1 MFSPPCMRTT
11 KRGSLARFILA
22 VFTVASCSLAG
33 LLAQT
38 QGQPPVEACKP
49 GDFTVVGY
57 PAEFGPKEDSNF
69 RVLIDEKFNGQFL
82 TTERIWVPVIQETIE
97 KWNGISGSTWNFDT
111 VGLTD
116 KAPDGEDGETTI
128 AACGFQFDCPES
140 VPTLPLGA
148 AANQAILAVTLIFED
163 ESRFRAITDADV
175 FFNPEIPFWTQPSN
189 AQIDFASVLAH
200 ELGHV
205 IGLGHNDNCV
215 VGPTVMES
223 IVDLGEIKRD
233 LFSAELEGARF
244 LYPDGSAPAIR
255 IFESESTLRFESAE
269 GLPAP
274 FGQEIHIYGVRG
286 GRWLSEPSQSWVT
299 VKPPKGNFPLDSQI
313 EIEVDTSRLGPGDHT
328 ATVALSLEDP
338 GPDPGTLPPGIDP
351 NPATLAQNMPGP
363 PAIIQIEVHIE
374 PKPPAGVEPKLTRQG
389 IVNGAN
395 FSSQWLAPGSLFTLF
410 GERMSASTDQAGAF
424 PLPTTL
430 GGTKVLVNA
439 VEAALLF
446 VSPNQ
451 INGQVPYGIA
461 TGRGG
466 FIVLTGVGRTDSIP
480 IDFSAAA
487 PELFLLENDQAAV
500 LNSDFTLNTPDNP
513 AEQGSKV
520 SVFFSGQ
527 GPVDPPVA
535 SGRPAPFSPL
545 SYVVGEPAAEIGG
558 LDAKVF
564 FMGLTPGFAG
574 LAQAD
579 LEIPT
584 GLFRQL
590 PIRLSIGG
598 VESGKLG
605 FVSVKE

>member
-1 MFSPPCMRTT
+1 MFSPPGMRITN
-11 KRGSLARFILA
+11 RGFAAQLIFA
-22 VFTVASCSLAG
+22 VLIVASCSPSG
-33 LLAQT
+33 LWAQT
-38 QGQPPVEACKP
+38 AGQPPVEACKP

-57 PAEFGPKEDSNF
+57 PNELGPKEDSNF

-97 KWNGISGSTWNFDT
+97 KWNGISGSTWSFDT

-116 KAPDGEDGETTI
+116 KAPNDEDGETTI
-128 AACGFQFDCPES
+128 AACGFEFNCPE

-148 AANQAILAVTLIFED
+148 AANQTILAVTLIFED

-175 FFNPEIPFWTQPSN
+175 FFNPEIPFWTEPSN

-223 IVDLGEIKRD
+223 IFDIGEIRRD
-233 LFSAELEGARF
+233 LSSAEFEGARF

-255 IFESESTLRFESAE
+255 IFESESNLRFESAE

-286 GRWLSEPSQSWVT
+286 GRWLADPSQSWVT

-338 GPDPGTLPPGIDP
+338 GPDPGTLPPSIDP
-351 NPATLAQNMPGP
+351 NPASIAQSLPGP
-363 PAIIQIEVHIE
+363 PAIVQVEVHIE
-374 PKPPAGVEPKLTRQG
+374 PKPPAGIEPKLTRRG

-395 FSSQWLAPGSLFTLF
+395 FSSQALAPGSLFTLF
-410 GERMSASTDQAGAF
+410 GERLSASTDQAGAF

-466 FIVLTGVGRTDSIP
+466 FIVRSGVGLTDSIP
-480 IDFSAAA
+480 IDFSEAA
-487 PELFLLENDQAAV
+487 PELFLLENDQAVV
-500 LNSDFTLNTPDNP
+500 LNSDFTLNTPANP
-513 AEQGSKV
+513 AAQGSKV

-545 SYVVGEPAAEIGG
+545 SHVVGEPGAEVGG

-590 PIRLSIGG
+590 PIRLSVGG
-598 VESGKLG
+598 VENSKLG

>member
-1 MFSPPCMRTT
+1 MRTSN
-11 KRGSLARFILA
+11 RGFSAQLISA
-22 VFTVASCSLAG
+22 VFVAVSCSLSG
-33 LLAQT
+33 LWAQT

-49 GDFTVVGY
+49 GDFTVVGF
-57 PAEFGPKEDSNF
+57 PSEFGPKADSNF
-69 RVLIDEKFNGQFL
+69 RVLIDEKFDGQFL
-82 TTERIWVPVIQETIE
+82 TSERIWVPVINETIE
-97 KWNGISGSTWNFDT
+97 KWNGISGSTWSFDT
-111 VGLTD
+111 IGLTD
-116 KAPDGEDGETTI
+116 KAPDDEDGETTI
-128 AACGFQFDCPES
+128 AACGFQFDCPDS
-140 VPTLPLGA
+140 VPSLPLGT
-148 AANQAILAVTLIFED
+148 AANQTILAVTLIFED
-163 ESRFRAITDADV
+163 DSRFRSITDSDV
-175 FFNPEIPFWTQPSN
+175 FFNPEIPFWTQPST
-189 AQIDFASVLAH
+189 AQIDFATVLIH

-223 IVDLGEIKRD
+223 VVGLGEIRRD
-233 LFSAELEGARF
+233 LFSSETEGARF

-255 IFESESTLRFESAE
+255 IFDSESTLRFESAE

-274 FGQEIHIYGVRG
+274 FEQEIHIYGVRG
-286 GRWLSEPSQSWVT
+286 GRWLSDPSQSWVT
-299 VKPPKGNFPLDSQI
+299 VNPPKGNFPLDSQI
-313 EIEVDTSRLGPGDHT
+313 EIEVDTTRLGPGDHT
-328 ATVALSLEDP
+328 ATVALTLEDP
-338 GPDPGTLPPGIDP
+338 GPPPGTLPPSIDP
-351 NPATLAQNMPGP
+351 NPATQAQNVPGP
-363 PAIIQIEVHIE
+363 PAIVQIEVHIE
-374 PKPPAGVEPKLTRQG
+374 PKPAVGVEPKLSRQG

-395 FSSQWLAPGSLFTLF
+395 FTSQSLAPGSLFSLF
-410 GERMSASTDQAGAF
+410 GERLGASTDQAGAF

-439 VEAALLF
+439 VEAPLLF
-446 VSPNQ
+446 VSANQ

-461 TGRGG
+461 AGRGG
-466 FIVLTGVGRTDSIP
+466 FIVRTGVGLTDSIP
-480 IDFSAAA
+480 IDLLETA
-487 PELFLLENDQAAV
+487 PELFLLENDQAVV

-545 SYVVGEPAAEIGG
+545 SHVVGEPGAEVGG

-579 LEIPT
+579 VEIPT

-598 VESGKLG
+598 VENSKLG

>member
-1 MFSPPCMRTT
+1 MRTSN
-11 KRGSLARFILA
+11 RGFSAQFIFVIIAVFGSLP
-22 VFTVASCSLAG
+22 G
-33 LLAQT
+33 LRAQT
-38 QGQPPVEACKP
+38 EGRPPVEACKP

-57 PAEFGPKEDSNF
+57 PDEFGPKADSNF
-69 RVLIDEKFNGQFL
+69 RVLIDEQFDGQFL
-82 TTERIWVPVIQETIE
+82 TSERIWVPVIEQTID
-97 KWNGISGSTWNFDT
+97 KWNGISGSTWSFDT

-116 KAPDGEDGETTI
+116 KAPSDEDGETTI
-128 AACGFQFDCPES
+128 AACGFQFGCVPE
-140 VPTLPLGA
+140 VPTLPLGT
-148 AANQAILAVTLIFED
+148 AANQTILAVTLIFED
-163 ESRFRAITDADV
+163 DSRFRSITDSDV
-175 FFNPEIPFWTQPSN
+175 FFNPAIPFWTQPST
-189 AQIDFASVLAH
+189 AQIDFATVLLH

-223 IVDLGEIKRD
+223 VVDLGEIRRD
-233 LFSAELEGARF
+233 LSSAEMEGARF

-274 FGQEIHIYGVRG
+274 FEQKVNIYGARG
-286 GRWLSEPSQSWVT
+286 GRWFSIPSADWVT
-299 VKPPKGNFPLDSQI
+299 VTPPKGTFLLDSEI
-313 EIEVDTSRLGPGDHT
+313 EIEVDTTRLGPGDHT
-328 ATVALSLEDP
+328 ATVELTLEDP
-338 GPDPGTLPPGIDP
+338 GPTPGTLPPSIDP
-351 NPATLAQNMPGP
+351 NPGDKDDDDEQDQSLPAP
-363 PAIIQIEVHIE
+363 PVVIQIEIHVE
-374 PKPPAGVEPKLTRQG
+374 PKAPVDVEPKLSRQG

-395 FSSQWLAPGSLFTLF
+395 FTSQALAPGSLFSLF
-410 GERMSASTDQAGAF
+410 GERMGASTDQAGTF

-430 GGTKVLVNA
+430 AGTKVLVNA
-439 VEAALLF
+439 VEAPLLY
-446 VSPNQ
+446 VSDTQ

-466 FIVLTGVGRTDSIP
+466 FIVRTGVGLTNSIP
-480 IDFSAAA
+480 FDLSDAA
-487 PELFLLENDQAAV
+487 PELFLFGENDQAIA

-545 SYVVGEPAAEIGG
+545 SHVVGEQGAEVGG
-558 LDAKVF
+558 VDAKVF

-579 LEIPT
+579 LEVPT

-605 FVSVKE
+605 FISVKE

>member
-1 MFSPPCMRTT
+1 
-11 KRGSLARFILA
+11 
-22 VFTVASCSLAG
+22 
-33 LLAQT
+33 
-38 QGQPPVEACKP
+38 
-49 GDFTVVGY
+49 VVGF
-57 PAEFGPKEDSNF
+57 PSEFGPKADSNF
-69 RVLIDEKFNGQFL
+69 RVLIDEKFDGQFL
-82 TTERIWVPVIQETIE
+82 TSERIWVPVINETIE
-97 KWNGISGSTWNFDT
+97 KWNGISGSTWSFDT
-111 VGLTD
+111 IGLTD
-116 KAPDGEDGETTI
+116 KAPDDEDGETTI
-128 AACGFQFDCPES
+128 AACGFQFDCPDS
-140 VPTLPLGA
+140 VPTLPLGT
-148 AANQAILAVTLIFED
+148 AANQTILAVTLIFED
-163 ESRFRAITDADV
+163 DSRFRSITDSDV
-175 FFNPEIPFWTQPSN
+175 FSNPEIPFWTQPST
-189 AQIDFASVLAH
+189 AQIDFATVLIH

-223 IVDLGEIKRD
+223 VVGLGEIRRD
-233 LFSAELEGARF
+233 LFSAETEGARF

-255 IFESESTLRFESAE
+255 IFDSESTLRFESAE

-286 GRWLSEPSQSWVT
+286 GRWLSEPSQNWVR
-299 VKPPKGNFPLDSQI
+299 VKPPKGTFLLDSQI
-313 EIEVDTSRLGPGDHT
+313 EIEVDTTRLGPGDHT
-328 ATVALSLEDP
+328 ATVALTLEDP
-338 GPDPGTLPPGIDP
+338 GPPPGTLPPGIDP
-351 NPATLAQNMPGP
+351 NPATLAQNVPGP
-363 PAIIQIEVHIE
+363 PAIVQIEVYIE
-374 PKPPAGVEPKLTRQG
+374 PKPAVGVEPKLSRQG

-395 FSSQWLAPGSLFTLF
+395 FTSQSLAPGSLFSLF
-410 GERMSASTDQAGAF
+410 GERLGASTDQAGAF

-430 GGTKVLVNA
+430 GGTQVLVNA
-439 VEAALLF
+439 VEAPLLF
-446 VSPNQ
+446 VSANQ

-461 TGRGG
+461 AGRGG
-466 FIVLTGVGRTDSIP
+466 FIVRTGVGLTDSIP
-480 IDFSAAA
+480 IDLLETA
-487 PELFLLENDQAAV
+487 PELFLLENDQAVV

-545 SYVVGEPAAEIGG
+545 SHVVGEPGAEVGG

-579 LEIPT
+579 VEIPT
-584 GLFRQL
+584 GLFRQF

-598 VESGKLG
+598 VENSKLG

>member
-1 MFSPPCMRTT
+1 MSGPPCMRTR
-11 KRGSLARFILA
+11 KRGSPAQLIFA
-22 VFTVASCSLAG
+22 VLTAVSCSLSG
-33 LLAQT
+33 LWAQT

-57 PAEFGPKEDSNF
+57 PVEFGPKADSNF

-82 TTERIWVPVIQETIE
+82 TTERIWVPVIQQTIE
-97 KWNGISGSTWNFDT
+97 RWNGISGSTWRFDT
-111 VGLTD
+111 EGLTD
-116 KAPDGEDGETTI
+116 KAPNDEDGETTI
-128 AACGFQFDCPES
+128 AACGFDFNCPDS
-140 VPTLPLGA
+140 VPTLPLGT
-148 AANQAILAVTLIFED
+148 AANQTILAVTLIFED
-163 ESRFRAITDADV
+163 ESRFRAIIDADV
-175 FFNPEIPFWTQPSN
+175 FFNPDIPFWTEPSA

-223 IVDLGEIKRD
+223 IFDIGEIRRD
-233 LFSAELEGARF
+233 LSSAELEGARF

-313 EIEVDTSRLGPGDHT
+313 EIEVDTSRLAPGDHT

-338 GPDPGTLPPGIDP
+338 GPDPGTLPPTIDP
-351 NPATLAQNMPGP
+351 NPASIAQSLSGP
-363 PAIIQIEVHIE
+363 PAMIQIEVHIE
-374 PKPPAGVEPKLTRQG
+374 PKPAVGIEPKLTRQG

-395 FSSQWLAPGSLFTLF
+395 FTSQSLAPGSLFSLF
-410 GERMSASTDQAGAF
+410 GERMSASTDQARAF

-466 FIVLTGVGRTDSIP
+466 FIVRSGVGLTDSIP
-480 IDFSAAA
+480 IDFSEVA

-500 LNSDFTLNTPDNP
+500 LNSDFTLNTPANP
-513 AEQGSKV
+513 AAQGKQGQCLFLGAGAGGPAGRQWPPSTV
-520 SVFFSGQ
+520 QPAFTRRGRTGSRGWWARRQDFLYGSYAGFRRAGSG
-527 GPVDPPVA
+527 GPRNSNRALPATADP
-535 SGRPAPFSPL
+535 
-545 SYVVGEPAAEIGG
+545 AERRRG
-558 LDAKVF
+558 
-564 FMGLTPGFAG
+564 
-574 LAQAD
+574 
-579 LEIPT
+579 
-584 GLFRQL
+584 
-590 PIRLSIGG
+590 
-598 VESGKLG
+598 
-605 FVSVKE
+605 